1 MKYVVTG
8 GTGFIGSYITGL
20 LVKLG
25 HSVNVIDN
33 FHVGKKGN
41 LETILDKINL
51 YQIDIRN
58 KQKMKEVLKGCD
70 GIFHE
75 AALTSVP
82 ESFQKPQEYFDVNVK
97 GTENIFEIAKNEN
110 LKVVFASSSSVYGE
124 ANKIPIK
131 EDDEKKP
138 INPYGKTKL
147 ECEIL
152 ANKYANNGLQVV
164 GLRYFNVYGK
174 GQTGT
179 YAGVITK
186 FLGNIDS
193 HESFRINGDGNQI
206 RDFVHVEDVADVN
219 IAAMESKVRNG
230 FFNIGTGVGTSVND
244 LAKLIMR
251 IYKHEKEPIHV
262 APLEGDIKS
271 SQSDIRLAKKYL
283 NWSYRISL
291 DVGLEQLKL
300 QV

>member
-1 MKYVVTG
+1 MKYVVIG
-8 GTGFIGSYITGL
+8 GAGFIGSHITGL

-25 HSVNVIDN
+25 HSVDVIDN
-33 FHVGKKGN
+33 FHVGKKEN
-41 LETILDKINL
+41 LETILNKINL

-58 KQKMKEVLKGCD
+58 KQKMKEIVKGYD

-82 ESFQKPQEYFDVNVK
+82 ESFKKHQEYFDVNVK
-97 GTENIFEIAKNEN
+97 GTENIFEIAKKEN
-110 LKVVFASSSSVYGE
+110 IKVVFASSSSVYGE

-131 EDDEKKP
+131 EDYEKKP

-152 ANKYANNGLQVV
+152 ANRYADNELQVV

-186 FLGNIDS
+186 FLENIDS

-206 RDFVHVEDVADVN
+206 RDFVHVEDVAQAN
-219 IAAMESKVRNG
+219 IVAMECKIKYG
-230 FFNIGTGVGTSVND
+230 FFNIGTGIGTSIND
-244 LAKLIMR
+244 LTRLIMK
-251 IYKHEKEPIHV
+251 IYNHEKQPIHV
-262 APLEGDIKS
+262 APLDGDIKL
-271 SQSDIRLAKKYL
+271 SQSDIKLAKKCL
-283 NWSYRISL
+283 NWSYKIRL
-291 DVGLEQLKL
+291 DIGLERLKL
-300 QV
+300 QM